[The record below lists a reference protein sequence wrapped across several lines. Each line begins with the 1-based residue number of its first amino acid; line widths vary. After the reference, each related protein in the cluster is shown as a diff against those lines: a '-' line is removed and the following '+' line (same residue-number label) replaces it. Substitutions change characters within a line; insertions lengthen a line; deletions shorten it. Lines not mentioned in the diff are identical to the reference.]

1 MSNETKLTESKYEH
15 KYSEQE
21 LLDEIARLKEFKHE
35 LIYLVD
41 RLGHQSGDYCGWD
54 KTKRDSMS
62 AKEWADIVWNAANET
77 AEWEKCG
84 IVYRALEKI
93 KE

>member
-1 MSNETKLTESKYEH
+1 MSEKQYDH

-54 KTKRDSMS
+54 KEKRDKMS
-62 AKEWADIVWNAANET
+62 AKEWADIVYRAVNEMLD
-77 AEWEKCG
+77 WEKCG
-84 IVYRALEKI
+84 VVFRALEKI